1 VNTLLQI
8 HEIEKSHGPMPVFT
22 GVSFTIAPGDRL
34 AVLGASGSGKTTLLR
49 LLAGLDEP
57 THGVIERAPGLRVGM
72 VFQDLALWPNLTA
85 RDNVTLALPDV
96 PRPDRPRAALAA
108 LTSCRVGE
116 LASRKPGTLSIGQQ
130 QRVALARAIAARPQ
144 LLLLDEP
151 FSSLDPLLREELIK
165 ETLRLADDIQ
175 PALVIVTHDP
185 LEAIALARRALVLEN
200 GGVAEFGE
208 LNALLA
214 APRSRLLGQFA
225 SQIKSFRV
233 GSQAGV
239 GGSSLAH
246 RPRNDDIDQP

>member
-1 VNTLLQI
+1 VNTLL
-8 HEIEKSHGPMPVFT
+8 HLRNLAKSYDAIPVFA
-22 GVSFTIAPGDRL
+22 GVSFAVAPGDRL

-85 RDNVTLALPDV
+85 RDNVALALPDV
-96 PRPDRPRAALAA
+96 PRPDRSRAALAA

-151 FSSLDPLLREELIK
+151 FSSLDPLLREELTAEIR
-165 ETLRLADDIQ
+165 RLAVEINT
-175 PALVIVTHDP
+175 ALVLVTHDVF
-185 LEAIALARRALVLEN
+185 EALALARRTIVLED
-200 GGVAEFGE
+200 GRLSESGE
-208 LNALLA
+208 LGTLLA
-214 APRSRLLGQFA
+214 APQSRLLRQCA
-225 SQIKSFRV
+225 AQMEKLRRS
-233 GSQAGV
+233 AG
-239 GGSSLAH
+239 
-246 RPRNDDIDQP
+246 P

>member
-1 VNTLLQI
+1 MNTLL
-8 HEIEKSHGPMPVFT
+8 HLRNLAKSYDAIPVFA
-22 GVSFTIAPGDRL
+22 GVSFAVAPGDRL

-85 RDNVTLALPDV
+85 RDNVALALPDV
-96 PRPDRPRAALAA
+96 PRPDRSRAALAA

-151 FSSLDPLLREELIK
+151 FSSLDPLLREELTAEIR
-165 ETLRLADDIQ
+165 RLAVEINT
-175 PALVIVTHDP
+175 ALVLVTHDVF
-185 LEAIALARRALVLEN
+185 EALALARRTIVLED
-200 GGVAEFGE
+200 GRLSESGE
-208 LNALLA
+208 LGTLLA
-214 APRSRLLGQFA
+214 APQSRLLRQCA
-225 SQIKSFRV
+225 AQMEKLRRS
-233 GSQAGV
+233 AG
-239 GGSSLAH
+239 
-246 RPRNDDIDQP
+246 P